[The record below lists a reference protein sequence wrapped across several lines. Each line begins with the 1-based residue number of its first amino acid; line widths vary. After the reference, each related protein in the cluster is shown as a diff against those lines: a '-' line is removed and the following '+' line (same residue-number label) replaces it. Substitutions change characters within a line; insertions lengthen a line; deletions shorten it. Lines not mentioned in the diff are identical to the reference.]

1 MWSKGMVNGYVYC
14 VKHFEQG
21 SKYGIDGGRIS
32 KMSISKDNRLL
43 FNYDR
48 GLDIDCLDAEGK
60 AVYAKLLK
68 RYNEPQRQK
77 SRAPAR

>member
-1 MWSKGMVNGYVYC
+1 
-14 VKHFEQG
+14 
-21 SKYGIDGGRIS
+21 
-32 KMSISKDNRLL
+32 MSISKDNRLL